1 MLLYRQCKK
10 TTPTVQY
17 EGVTQRHGGR
27 GLTEVG
33 ETTAGVWTCTQRRA
47 GQQEQ
52 AALQPSRGLCAFP
65 NAAVSPSRT
74 EEMPCLLASWFFFI
88 MKSSLNST
96 G

>member
-47 GQQEQ
+47 GQEEQ
-52 AALQPSRGLCAFP
+52 VDLQPSCGLCAFP
-65 NAAVSPSRT
+65 GRCRLSPLGQRR
-74 EEMPCLLASWFFFI
+74 CLVYGLHGFFI